1 MWFARSYDMF
11 TRAKYINIIFYKGI
25 SLSDVNIKIRSM
37 IVKYN
42 IAKKQQHEYK
52 HALAIKHNVC
62 WSNFNFKIQN
72 SDLNKP
78 KNHNSDLTTARR

>member
-1 MWFARSYDMF
+1 
-11 TRAKYINIIFYKGI
+11 
-25 SLSDVNIKIRSM
+25 M
-37 IVKYN
+37 IVKFN